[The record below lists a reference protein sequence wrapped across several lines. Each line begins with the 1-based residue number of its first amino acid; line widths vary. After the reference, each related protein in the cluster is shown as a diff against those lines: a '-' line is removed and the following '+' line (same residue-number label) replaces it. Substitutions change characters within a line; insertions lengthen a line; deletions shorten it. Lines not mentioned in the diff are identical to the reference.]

1 LFRWS
6 SLICISSKQKG
17 RNHET
22 DSLCYIFAFARNVL
36 DWFINRWYGEHA
48 PRAWFDFFV
57 AQLLTLRNIAAELEP
72 RVILLDYPLQ
82 DILKDGFID
91 GNFCDS
97 DPFHANE
104 KYGALIVEQIAALL

>member
-1 LFRWS
+1 MAP
-6 SLICISSKQKG
+6 K
-17 RNHET
+17 T
-22 DSLCYIFAFARNVL
+22 DA

-82 DILKDGFID
+82 DILKDAIPIHSMRTR
-91 GNFCDS
+91 NM
-97 DPFHANE
+97 
-104 KYGALIVEQIAALL
+104 AL